1 MLMDILPHIRE
12 LSRHTPSKILFIVL
26 DGIGGLPR
34 EPGGPTELA
43 AAHTPNLDA
52 LAQKAN
58 LGRLTMVF
66 PGIAPGSGPGHL
78 SLFGYD
84 PLTYE
89 VGRGTLSAL
98 GLGVE
103 LGPDDVAVRGN
114 FATLGP
120 DGTVADRRA
129 GRPSTEENRRVL
141 AKLKEH
147 IKEIDGVKVELYTES
162 EHRFVLVLRGAG
174 LGADV
179 HDTDPQKT
187 GVPPLVAR
195 PHDESDEASART
207 ADILNKF
214 SELARKALADE
225 PKING
230 VLLRGV
236 SKRPVWPTLGE
247 ITKLTPAAVASY
259 PMYRGVASLVGMT
272 ALDVEIGDDPDAPQ
286 GKLAA
291 IRNNWDAY
299 DYFYLHFKK
308 TDSTGEDG
316 DFDEKVHKIE
326 LFDELLPA
334 LLDLGPDII
343 AITGD
348 HSTPS
353 VMKAHSWHPVPFLL
367 YGPNLRNDP
376 AQRFTED
383 EAARGVLGDLHGTHV
398 LPLLLAHAGKL
409 QKFGA

>member
-1 MLMDILPHIRE
+1 MDLLPHIKE
-12 LSRHTPSKILFIVL
+12 LSRRTPSKILFIVL
-26 DGIGGLPR
+26 DGVGGLPR

-43 AAHTPNLDA
+43 AARTPNLDE
-52 LAQKAN
+52 LAARAN
-58 LGRLTMVF
+58 LGRVTLVA
-66 PGIAPGSGPGHL
+66 PGFAPGSGPGHL

-84 PLTYE
+84 PFLYQ
-89 VGRGTLSAL
+89 VGRGVLSAL

-103 LGPDDVAVRGN
+103 LGPGDIAVRGN
-114 FATLGP
+114 FATLNP

-129 GRPSTEENRRVL
+129 GRPSTAENRRVL
-141 AKLKEH
+141 AKLREH
-147 IKEIDGVKVELYTES
+147 IREIDGVKVELFTES

-174 LGADV
+174 LGAQV

-187 GVPPLVAR
+187 GVEPLPAR
-195 PHDESDEASART
+195 PRDGDDEASAKT
-207 ADILNKF
+207 AAILNEF
-214 SELARKALADE
+214 SARAREVLADE
-225 PKING
+225 PVING

-236 SKRPVWPTLGE
+236 SARPRWPALSELTG
-247 ITKLTPAAVASY
+247 LTPAAVASY

-272 ALDVEIGDDPDAPQ
+272 PLEVEIGADPDAPE
-286 GKLAA
+286 GKLQTL
-291 IRNNWDAY
+291 RDHWNEF

-316 DFDEKVHKIE
+316 DFDGKVHKIE
-326 LFDELLPA
+326 KFDELLPQ
-334 LLDLGPDII
+334 LLGLGAEVV

-353 VMKAHSWHPVPFLL
+353 VMKAHSWHPVPLL
-367 YGPNLRNDP
+367 LHGPNLRGD
-376 AQRFTED
+376 AAARFTEE
-383 EAARGVLGDLHGTHV
+383 EAARGALGDLHGTQV

>member
-1 MLMDILPHIRE
+1 MDLLPHLKE
-12 LSRHTPSKILFIVL
+12 LSRRTPSKILFVVL
-26 DGIGGLPR
+26 DGVGGLPR

-43 AAHTPNLDA
+43 AARTPHLDA
-52 LAQKAN
+52 LARHSN
-58 LGRLTMVF
+58 LGRLTLVA
-66 PGIAPGSGPGHL
+66 PGFAPGSGPGHL

-84 PLTYE
+84 PFRYE
-89 VGRGTLSAL
+89 VGRGVLSAL
-98 GLGVE
+98 GLGID

-129 GRPSTEENRRVL
+129 GRPPTEENRRVL
-141 AKLKEH
+141 AKLQERIH
-147 IKEIDGVKVELYTES
+147 EIDGVRIELYTES
-162 EHRFVLVLRGAG
+162 EHRFVLVLRGRG
-174 LGADV
+174 LGDRV

-187 GVPPLVAR
+187 GVPPLPAR
-195 PHDESDEASART
+195 PHDEGDEPSART
-207 ADILNKF
+207 ADVLNKF
-214 SELARKALADE
+214 SALARQALADE

-236 SKRPVWPTLGE
+236 SKRPDWPTLGE
-247 ITKLTPAAVASY
+247 ITGLTPAAVASY

-272 ALDVEIGDDPDAPQ
+272 ALEVEVADDPDAPE

-291 IRNNWDAY
+291 LKDHWDAY
-299 DYFYLHFKK
+299 DYFFLHFKK

-316 DFDEKVHKIE
+316 DFDAKVHKIE
-326 LFDELLPA
+326 SFDALLPELLA
-334 LLDLGPDII
+334 LGPEVF
-343 AITGD
+343 ALTGD

-367 YGPNLRNDP
+367 HAPYLRND
-376 AQRFTED
+376 AATRFTED
-383 EAARGVLGDLHGTHV
+383 EAQKGTLGDLHGTHV